1 MGIAEDID
9 ATTSSLPPRDS
20 ARADAATGFLGRPAF
35 IERLRDAVAS
45 ARRTNDRLAVFVVG
59 LDRFRLVNER
69 WGHLAGDRVLREV
82 ALRLRRTLRGTDALT
97 RLAGDQFAALTPG
110 VPSAE
115 GAESVARKVLEVLRE
130 PFAVGAESFSTTA
143 SVGIA
148 LFPDHGLD
156 ENRLIRAADWALNDA
171 KRRGRNGVRVYSTA
185 LGEARDG
192 AIDLEH
198 DLRIGMNRSE
208 LELRY
213 QPVHDLDTGRVDSV
227 ETLVRWRHPQLGLL
241 APDRFI
247 PMAEETGL
255 VRTLGERVLEGAC
268 AQLARWRR
276 EGLALAGVS
285 VNLSARDFERSDFVE
300 LVTDTLAR
308 HELVPDALEIEV
320 TEHSFFDDPEAAARA
335 SELRAYGVRL
345 SIDDFGTK
353 YSSLSYLQR
362 LPVNTIKV
370 DRSFVRD
377 VGYSTSSESIVAAVI
392 ALASGMGLR
401 LIAEG
406 VEEVDQVRCLRRL
419 GCHMMQGFLF
429 SRPLPADDAF
439 RYLSRAARV

>member
-1 MGIAEDID
+1 MPLVEDVQ
-9 ATTSSLPPRDS
+9 AAANSLPPRDPT
-20 ARADAATGFLGRPAF
+20 RTDAATGFLGRAAF
-35 IERLRDAVAS
+35 IERLREAVAS
-45 ARRTNDRLAVFVVG
+45 ARRANDRLAVFVVG

-69 WGHLAGDRVLREV
+69 WGHLAGDRVLKDV

-97 RLAGDQFAALTPG
+97 RLGGDQFAALTPG

-115 GAESVARKVLEVLRE
+115 GAASVARKVLEVLRE
-130 PFAVGAESFSTTA
+130 PFPVGAESFSTTA

-148 LFPDHGLD
+148 LFPDHGMD

-171 KRRGRNGVRVYSTA
+171 KRRGRDGVRIYSTA
-185 LGEARDG
+185 LGEARGG
-192 AIDLEH
+192 AFDLEH
-198 DLRIGMNRSE
+198 DLRVGMTRSE

-213 QPVHDLDTGRVDSV
+213 QPVHDLHTGRVDSV

-268 AQLARWRR
+268 AQLAHWRR
-276 EGLALAGVS
+276 EGLDLAGVS
-285 VNLSARDFERSDFVE
+285 VNLSARDFERVDFVE

-308 HELVPDALEIEV
+308 HALTPDALEIEV
-320 TEHSFFDDPEAAARA
+320 TEHSLFEDPEAAARA
-335 SELRAYGVRL
+335 SELRSYGVKL

-406 VEEVDQVRCLRRL
+406 VEEVDQVRSLRRL

-429 SRPLPADDAF
+429 SRPLAADDAY
-439 RYLSRAARV
+439 RYLARAARV